1 MANRA
6 QRPPR
11 PAKASPARRNA
22 LIRIWGTVVVLP
34 VLIAAGV
41 IWFILHS
48 SGGTSTPAEI
58 PTPDHPVLV
67 DHVESLYNDIGV
79 YRRYDGDLMLLFGAK
94 RLNYVESI
102 VNPRE
107 PLELPVTYTQL
118 MVAGALAYPT
128 TLADAMI
135 IGLGGGRTSWYLHA
149 SVPDLDFTAVEL
161 DPDVVKLG
169 AKYFGVA
176 PERNFAIEI
185 NDGRIHLAHTDKL
198 YDAILIDAYRGPFVP
213 FHLLTSEF
221 YKLVSAHLKP
231 GGVVV
236 QNVEPTTM
244 LFDSAVATIRSA
256 FDNLVF
262 LRGEGNIVIL
272 AYNGPAR
279 DEADLLRTAA
289 TRQAQYRFRYDL
301 TRILDRRFTPPWKAT
316 TKPLTD
322 DFAPVEYLKAIA
334 RHNEKQPGS

>member
-1 MANRA
+1 MATRA
-6 QRPPR
+6 PRPPR
-11 PAKASPARRNA
+11 PATAARRNS
-22 LIRIWGTVVVLP
+22 LIRIWGIVVVLP
-34 VLIAAGV
+34 VLIAAGL

-48 SGGTSTPAEI
+48 SGGSTPAPTEV

-102 VNPRE
+102 VNPRD
-107 PLELPVTYTQL
+107 PLELPVTYTQS

-149 SVPDLDFTAVEL
+149 SVPDLDYTAVEL

-176 PERNFAIEI
+176 PEKNFAIEI
-185 NDGRIHLAHTDKL
+185 NDGRVHLAKTDKL

-213 FHLLTSEF
+213 FHLLTTEF
-221 YKLVSAHLKP
+221 CKLVAAHLEP
-231 GGVVV
+231 GGVAV

-244 LFDSAVATIRSA
+244 LFDSAVATISA
-256 FDNLVF
+256 AFQHLVF
-262 LRGEGNIVIL
+262 LEGEGNIVIV
-272 AYNGPAR
+272 AYNGPEK
-279 DEADLLRTAA
+279 DEATIAKQAA
-289 TRQAQYRFRYDL
+289 DRQAEYKLRYDL
-301 TRILDRRFTPPWKAT
+301 PKLLQRRFTPDWDHSAT
-316 TKPLTD
+316 PLTD
-322 DFAPVEYLKAIA
+322 DFAPVEFLKAVE
-334 RHNEKQPGS
+334 RHNARQPP

>member
-1 MANRA
+1 MPTPKAARDRHRRPPPPPPSLST
-6 QRPPR
+6 QRPVILAGLAILAVAVLAAAYGLWPGIR
-11 PAKASPARRNA
+11 QTGPKPSP
-22 LIRIWGTVVVLP
+22 GGGPEVV
-34 VLIAAGV
+34 
-41 IWFILHS
+41 
-48 SGGTSTPAEI
+48 TE
-58 PTPDHPVLV
+58 
-67 DHVESLYNDIGV
+67 VESLYNDITV
-79 YRRYDGDLMLLFGAK
+79 YRQNDGKLLLAFGAK
-94 RLNYVESI
+94 RLNYIESI
-102 VNPRE
+102 GDPHD
-107 PLELPVTYTQL
+107 PLDLPVAYTQA
-118 MVAGALAYPT
+118 MTAGLAYAGG
-128 TLADAMI
+128 LDDAMI
-135 IGLGGGRTSWYLHA
+135 IGLGGGGTGWYHHK
-149 SVPDLDFTAVEL
+149 SVPDMHFTAVEL
-161 DPDVVKLG
+161 DPE
-169 AKYFGVA
+169 VA
-176 PERNFAIEI
+176 RIADQFFNVRPEKNFDIAID
-185 NDGRIHLAHTDKL
+185 DGRVFLTGTDRRF
-198 YDAILIDAYRGPFVP
+198 DIILIDAYRGPFVP